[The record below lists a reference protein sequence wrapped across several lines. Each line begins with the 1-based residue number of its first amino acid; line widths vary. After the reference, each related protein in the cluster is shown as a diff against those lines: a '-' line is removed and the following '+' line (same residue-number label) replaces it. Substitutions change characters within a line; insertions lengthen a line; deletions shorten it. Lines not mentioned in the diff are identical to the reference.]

1 MQQLDERL
9 KGQYASLSPQEQRVA
24 DFIFDHFD
32 DLISYNSAELAQ
44 LSGVSKAT
52 VSRLFKRLG
61 YDKYK
66 DMRDELRT
74 LRQSGMP
81 LTDQRDAVQGNTL
94 LARHY
99 KQEMA
104 NLTQW
109 VNALDARQFAEALTA
124 MVAARRIV
132 VIGMRNA
139 YPAALH
145 LRQQLLQARGQVLVL
160 PQPGQSLSEELV
172 DLTAD
177 DLVVMMA
184 FRRRPR
190 IVRPLLQQLQQLQ
203 RDGVPVL
210 LMCEPQAHSLFPLS
224 RWQLCAPLDS
234 VSAYDSYAS
243 VNSLI
248 NLLANA
254 FLHETL
260 DSGRPRI
267 HDIATLY
274 QQLDELEQR

>member
-1 MQQLDERL
+1 MMLIATAAALREFTRGLLFNLGGKLQPFVLELGQLLL
-9 KGQYASLSPQEQRVA
+9 KAVIFPQRGVE
-24 DFIFDHFD
+24 
-32 DLISYNSAELAQ
+32 LILI
-44 LSGVSKAT
+44 GIK
-52 VSRLFKRLG
+52 LF
-61 YDKYK
+61 
-66 DMRDELRT
+66 
-74 LRQSGMP
+74 
-81 LTDQRDAVQGNTL
+81 
-94 LARHY
+94 ARHQFH
-99 KQEMA
+99 KLVIAGAFFIEFR
-104 NLTQW
+104 
-109 VNALDARQFAEALTA
+109 LD
-124 MVAARRIV
+124 
-132 VIGMRNA
+132 
-139 YPAALH
+139 
-145 LRQQLLQARGQVLVL
+145 LL
-160 PQPGQSLSEELV
+160 ELV
-172 DLTAD
+172 AHALELFVERSTGLGLGTAGSSVAGSLRCRVD
-177 DLVVMMA
+177 HRRGG
-184 FRRRPR
+184 RRRSSGSRFGTGRSKVFR
-190 IVRPLLQQLQQLQ
+190 IGGQNFGLPLLQQLQ

>member
-9 KGQYASLSPQEQRVA
+9 KAQYAALSPQEQRVA
-24 DFIFDHFD
+24 DFIFDHFN
-32 DLISYNSAELAQ
+32 DLISYNSAELAR

-81 LTDQRDAVQGNTL
+81 LTDNRDAVQGNTL

-109 VNALDARQFAEALTA
+109 VNAIDAQQFAAAIDGLA
-124 MVAARRIV
+124 NARRIII
-132 VIGMRNA
+132 IGMRNA
-139 YPAALH
+139 YPVALH
-145 LRQQLLQARGQVLVL
+145 LRQQLLQARGQVLLL

-172 DLTAD
+172 DASAE
-177 DLVVMMA
+177 DLVVMVA

-190 IVRPLLQQLQQLQ
+190 IVRPLLLQLQA
-203 RDGVPVL
+203 DGVPVL
-210 LMCEPQAHSLFPLS
+210 LLCEPQAQALFPLA

-234 VSAYDSYAS
+234 VSAYDSYAAA
-243 VNSLI
+243 NSLI

-254 FLHETL
+254 LLHQLL

-267 HDIATLY
+267 HHIATLY

>member
-94 LARHY
+94 LARNY

-190 IVRPLLQQLQQLQ
+190 IVRPLLQQLQ

>member
-52 VSRLFKRLG
+52 VSR
-61 YDKYK
+61 
-66 DMRDELRT
+66 RT

-190 IVRPLLQQLQQLQ
+190 IVRPLLQQLQ

-260 DSGRPRI
+260 DSDRPRI

>member
-1 MQQLDERL
+1 MKQLDERL
-9 KGQYASLSPQEQRVA
+9 RSHYAQLSPQEQRIA
-24 DFIFDHFD
+24 DFAFDHFD
-32 DLISYNSAELAQ
+32 DLISYNSAELAR

-61 YDKYK
+61 YEKYK

-81 LTDQRDAVQGNTL
+81 LTDNRDAVQGNTL

-109 VNALDARQFAEALTA
+109 VNAMDPACFSEVVQALSNSQ
-124 MVAARRIV
+124 RIYI
-132 VIGMRNA
+132 IGLRNA
-139 YPAALH
+139 YPVALH
-145 LRQQLLQARGQVLVL
+145 LRQQLLQARSQVHLL
-160 PQPGQSLSEELV
+160 PQPGQTLAEELV
-172 DLTAD
+172 DLTPD
-177 DLVVMMA
+177 DMVVVMA

-190 IVRPLLQQLQQLQ
+190 IIRPLLQQLQQRTIPTLA
-203 RDGVPVL
+203 L
-210 LMCEPQAHSLFPLS
+210 CEPQAQAVIALA

-234 VSAYDSYAS
+234 VSAFDSYAAA
-243 VNSLI
+243 NSLI

-254 FLHETL
+254 VLHERL
-260 DSGRPRI
+260 SDGRQRI
-267 HDIATLY
+267 HQIADLY
-274 QQLDELEQR
+274 GQLDELEQR

>member
-132 VIGMRNA
+132 VVGMRNA

-160 PQPGQSLSEELV
+160 PQPGQSLREERV
-172 DLTAD
+172 DLTAY

-190 IVRPLLQQLQQLQ
+190 IVRPLLQQLQ

>member
-81 LTDQRDAVQGNTL
+81 LTDQRDAVQGNTP

-190 IVRPLLQQLQQLQ
+190 IVRPLLQQLQ

>member
-124 MVAARRIV
+124 MVVNLGAYSTEIVRAGIQVTPKGQWEAGRVLGLSRTQTFVRVVLPPALQRI
-132 VIGMRNA
+132 
-139 YPAALH
+139 YPALVSQCIIVMLGSSVVSQVSYEELTFAANLIQSRTFLSFEVYLVTTGIYLALSIAM
-145 LRQQLLQARGQVLVL
+145 RQLLMAAGRKWLGVQA
-160 PQPGQSLSEELV
+160 
-172 DLTAD
+172 
-177 DLVVMMA
+177 
-184 FRRRPR
+184 
-190 IVRPLLQQLQQLQ
+190 
-203 RDGVPVL
+203 
-210 LMCEPQAHSLFPLS
+210 
-224 RWQLCAPLDS
+224 
-234 VSAYDSYAS
+234 
-243 VNSLI
+243 
-248 NLLANA
+248 
-254 FLHETL
+254 
-260 DSGRPRI
+260 
-267 HDIATLY
+267 
-274 QQLDELEQR
+274 

>member
-9 KGQYASLSPQEQRVA
+9 KAQYAALSPQEQRVA
-24 DFIFDHFD
+24 DFIFDHFN
-32 DLISYNSAELAQ
+32 DLISYNSAELAR

-81 LTDQRDAVQGNTL
+81 LTDNRDAVQGNTL

-109 VNALDARQFAEALTA
+109 VNAIDAQQFAEAIDALA
-124 MVAARRIV
+124 NARRIII
-132 VIGMRNA
+132 IGMRNA

-145 LRQQLLQARGQVLVL
+145 LRQQLLQARGQVLLL

-172 DLTAD
+172 DASAQ
-177 DLVVMMA
+177 DLVVMVA

-190 IVRPLLQQLQQLQ
+190 IVRPLLQQLQA
-203 RDGVPVL
+203 DGVPVL
-210 LMCEPQAHSLFPLS
+210 LLCEPQAHSLFPLT

-234 VSAYDSYAS
+234 VSAYDSYAAA
-243 VNSLI
+243 NSLI

-254 FLHETL
+254 LLHQLL

-267 HDIATLY
+267 HQIATLY

>member
-1 MQQLDERL
+1 MEQLDERL
-9 KGQYASLSPQEQRVA
+9 KAQYASLSPQEQRVA
-24 DFIFDHFD
+24 DFIVDHFD

-61 YDKYK
+61 YEKYR

-81 LTDQRDAVQGNTL
+81 LTDHREAVQGNTL

-109 VNALDARQFAEALTA
+109 VNALDARQFAEAINAL
-124 MVAARRIV
+124 VKARRV
-132 VIGMRNA
+132 VIIGMRNSW
-139 YPAALH
+139 PLALH
-145 LRQQLLQARGQVLVL
+145 LRQQLLQARGQVVVL

-172 DLTAD
+172 DISAED
-177 DLVVMMA
+177 IVVVMA

-190 IVRPLLQQLQQLQ
+190 IIRPLMQQLQQ
-203 RDGVPVL
+203 RGVPQL
-210 LMCEPQAHSLFPLS
+210 LICEPQAHSLFPLACW
-224 RWQLCAPLDS
+224 RLCAPLDS
-234 VSAYDSYAS
+234 VSAFDSYAS
-243 VNSLI
+243 ANSLI

-254 FLHETL
+254 LLHEIL

-274 QQLDELEQR
+274 QQLNELEQR